1 MDFLFTW
8 LRLSRDTFSCLQMR
22 GTSGNYL
29 RNGNPI
35 SILLKTTSRK
45 IAKGRIERQKVP
57 HPNSR
62 CSNSQLCG
70 VRWSYF
76 APSERMPALTDQK
89 ARIFGTSLDHMLTS
103 PCCCTAKRSRRHLF
117 ANLPCLLVAHV
128 INHPSDH
135 TFSMPYQDNAKECS
149 TRYWAKKTVCQR
161 SWQATSF
168 TRRSL
173 SARLEDHMKISGV
186 ELKLMIDTNISEL
199 RHGGIFWWSST
210 I

>member
-1 MDFLFTW
+1 
-8 LRLSRDTFSCLQMR
+8 MR

-117 ANLPCLLVAHV
+117 ANLPCLLGDVCPCNQPP
-128 INHPSDH
+128 IG
-135 TFSMPYQDNAKECS
+135 PYFFYALPGQ
-149 TRYWAKKTVCQR
+149 CQR
-161 SWQATSF
+161 VQYEILSREDSLPTVLASNF
-168 TRRSL
+168 IHEEIIIRR
-173 SARLEDHMKISGV
+173 
-186 ELKLMIDTNISEL
+186 
-199 RHGGIFWWSST
+199 GGKT
-210 I
+210 T